1 MSYDLGSGGNITVY
15 WNVDCEQF
23 FTLTTKACIRFI
35 PPIDSTAILTLEIFD
50 TAGGGHSVGWP
61 TNILWEKFGEHN
73 GPLTYF
79 PGVGDYYLFRFYWNE
94 SLLKYLGWYHG
105 PFRTYSGTGCTC
117 P

>member
-1 MSYDLGSGGNITVY
+1 MIDLGSGGNITVY
-15 WNVDCEQF
+15 WTAGSEQF
-23 FTLTTKACIRFI
+23 FTLTEKSCIRFI
-35 PPIDSTAILTLEIFD
+35 PPFDATSVLTLEIYD
-50 TAGGGHSVGWP
+50 TSTGGHIVGWP
-61 TNILWEKFGEHN
+61 TSIMWEKFSEHN

-94 SLLKYLGWYHG
+94 ALLKYLGWYHG